1 MWDEGKARKL
11 GEPYDFQIFSESSE
25 KKTNQELSN
34 PIKRV
39 YQEGRKKDPEVFKD
53 DIHLTPEKLRTV
65 VGYLESIN
73 LGDSDRS
80 IHPSIKQVFLNLTL
94 HLESSRKS

>member
-1 MWDEGKARKL
+1 MRQQALVVQK
-11 GEPYDFQIFSESSE
+11 
-25 KKTNQELSN
+25 
-34 PIKRV
+34 
-39 YQEGRKKDPEVFKD
+39 GRKKDPEVFKD
-53 DIHLTPEKLRTV
+53 DIRLTPEKLRTV

-94 HLESSRKS
+94 HLESSRKSKRSLPLCPLRLCGSIIILIC